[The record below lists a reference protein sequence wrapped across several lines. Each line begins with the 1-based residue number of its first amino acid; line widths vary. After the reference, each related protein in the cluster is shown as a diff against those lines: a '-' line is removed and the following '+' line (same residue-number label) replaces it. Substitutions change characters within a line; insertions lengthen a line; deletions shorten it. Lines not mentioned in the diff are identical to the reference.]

1 MSETKERA
9 VQKYLAFLENPE
21 AAGQAAVEELENK
34 FSSANT
40 PIAKLRLLAEID
52 RVRIADRAAAQ
63 EGFVRH
69 ARSWATDNGIP
80 AHAFVA
86 LGVDEGLLIEAG
98 FEPLPKNASKLA
110 GAKGAKSAKGST
122 KRSAMFPSQNRKP
135 RAKSVNSKTVEE
147 LVLAS
152 TEPFSIRDIVDVS
165 HATNATVSRVVGL
178 LVAAKKVET
187 IGALAPQ
194 GSRGTAPIGYQVKK
208 PRKS

>member
-9 VQKYLAFLENPE
+9 VQKYLAFLEDPE
-21 AAGQAAVEELENK
+21 TAAQAAVVELENK
-34 FSSANT
+34 FSAANT

-52 RVRIADRAAAQ
+52 RVRIADRAAVE
-63 EGFVRH
+63 EGFIRH

-86 LGVDEGLLIEAG
+86 LGVAEEVLIKAG

-110 GAKGAKSAKGST
+110 GAKGVKSAKGSA
-122 KRSAMFPSQNRKP
+122 KFPSQKNGKP
-135 RAKSVNSKTVEE
+135 RAKSVSSETVEKF
-147 LVLAS
+147 VLAS
-152 TEPFSIRDIVDVS
+152 TEPFSIRDIVDVT
-165 HATNATVSRVVGL
+165 HATNATVSRVVGW

-194 GSRGTAPIGYQVKK
+194 GSRGSAPIGYQVKK